1 MKKVFTIL
9 LAVLTMTAFVACSKD
24 NDGTEPAKDNEYTG
38 TPLIILDTDIGSST
52 DDLFALEMLY
62 QYQEQNRCQLIGVI
76 VDREGEDC
84 AACTDV
90 MNTYFGHGDIPIGL
104 ERNGIKN
111 PHVYTDYR
119 HLSDLKKDDGTPL
132 FATTISDY
140 SSLPDAWKLYRQLL
154 AGQPDHSVSICSIG
168 FVTTLAH
175 LLESQA
181 DAFSPLSGVEL
192 IRQKVKC
199 LYIMGGIFTSSAE
212 PEYNFAQGPTF
223 AKTFFKLWPKD
234 VDVMFSPMEV
244 GNGINYLKALVLAD
258 LAGTNRHPLK
268 YIYET
273 IYDDDGGQRMWD
285 PLTVIQAVE
294 GDDLFSLSERGTVTI
309 TDDAATIFTPNAT
322 GNCRLQWAGSAE
334 WNSQMLQKIR
344 VMTRHKSADG
354 T

>member
-9 LAVLTMTAFVACSKD
+9 LAALTMTAFVGCSKD
-24 NDGTEPAKDNEYTG
+24 NDEKKPENNEYTG
-38 TPLIILDTDIGSST
+38 TPRIILDTDIGSST
-52 DDLFALEMLY
+52 DDLFSLKMLY
-62 QYQEQNRCQLIGVI
+62 RYQEEGRCQLLGVV

-84 AACTDV
+84 AACADV
-90 MNTYFGHGDIPIGL
+90 MNTFFGHGDIPIGL
-104 ERNGIKN
+104 ERNGIKK
-111 PHVYTDYR
+111 PRVYIDYR
-119 HLSDLKKDDGTPL
+119 HLRDLKDEDGKPL

-140 SSLPDAWKLYRQLL
+140 SALPEGWKLYRQLL

-199 LYIMGGIFTSSAE
+199 LYIMGGVFTSSEE
-212 PEYNFAQGPTF
+212 PEYNFAQGPDF
-223 AKTFFKLWPKD
+223 AKTFFNLWPKD
-234 VDVMFSPMEV
+234 VDIVFSPMEV
-244 GNGINYLKALVLAD
+244 GNGINYLKALVLSD
-258 LAGTNRHPLK
+258 LSGTDRHPLK

-273 IYDDDGGQRMWD
+273 LYDDAGGQKMWD

-294 GDDLFSLSERGTVTI
+294 GDALFSLSERGTVTI
-309 TDDAATIFTPNAT
+309 TDDAATIFTPSAT
-322 GNCRLQWAGSAE
+322 GNCRHQLAGSAE

-344 VMTRHKSADG
+344 ATMP
-354 T
+354 